1 MGYFL
6 IDDQWNLTGLEA
18 GLSFIGRLIWAEIVK
33 R

>member
-6 IDDQWNLTGLEA
+6 IDEQRTLTGLEA
-18 GLSFIGRLIWAEIVK
+18 GLSFVGGLIWAETVK